1 MKEKLNNV
9 FYVNTFSNMEYTM
22 HMLSLIHEELA
33 ATECVSKMQKIYAE
47 TMTYQQL
54 YIPPG
59 DFYCVFLKSNM
70 SKQRPTF
77 SP

>member
-9 FYVNTFSNMEYTM
+9 FYVNTFSNMEYKM

-33 ATECVSKMQKIYAE
+33 TTECVSKMQKIYAE

-59 DFYCVFLKSNM
+59 DFYSVFLKSNM